1 MPPTDHRR
9 LPRDPRPDAIFRPR
23 LSSPTRK
30 CAASGSARLAR
41 YIRETREPTPFLVV
55 DGQVVT
61 SRLARLRTTFPGAE
75 LLYAV
80 KANPLPQV
88 LALVAAA
95 GAGGDVASAAEI
107 RQCLAAGLPAE
118 RLSFGNT
125 IKHRDDVAYAW
136 TVGVRRFAVDSL
148 GELEKV
154 ARHAPGASV
163 LVRLLVETS
172 GAQWPLSRKF
182 GCDVEMAVDLLRA
195 APGLGL
201 RPYGVS
207 FHVGSQQTDPTQ
219 WDGPLAMC
227 AAIDG
232 RLRRV
237 GQSLEAINLGGG
249 FPAQYAYP
257 VPSLEAYARAIALSL
272 RRHFGDRVPHL
283 IIEPGRALVAEAG
296 VLVTSVLLV
305 ARKSRADAHQW
316 AFLDCGK
323 FGGLPE
329 TADEAIRYPIVG
341 PRRQPEDVPTILAG
355 PTCDSADILY
365 ERVPYRLAADL
376 REGDRL
382 QILSAGA
389 YTYTYASVGFNGFSP
404 LRTVFL

>member
-1 MPPTDHRR
+1 MPAP
-9 LPRDPRPDAIFRPR
+9 
-23 LSSPTRK
+23 
-30 CAASGSARLAR
+30 GESARLER
-41 YIRETREPTPFLVV
+41 FIRETREPTPFLVV
-55 DGQVVT
+55 DGRLVA
-61 SRLARLRTTFPGAE
+61 SRLARFRKTFPGAE

-125 IKHRDDVAYAW
+125 IKHRDDVAYARA
-136 TVGVRRFAVDSL
+136 VGVTRFAVDSL

-163 LVRLLVETS
+163 LVRLLVDTV

-182 GCDVEMAVDLLRA
+182 GCDVDMAVDLLRA
-195 APGLGL
+195 APRMGV
-201 RPYGVS
+201 RPYGVA

-219 WDGPLAMC
+219 WDVPLAMC
-227 AAIDG
+227 AAIET

-237 GQSLEAINLGGG
+237 GQSLDAINLGGG
-249 FPAQYAYP
+249 LPAQYVSP
-257 VPSLEAYARAIALSL
+257 VPPLEAYARAIQSSL
-272 RRHFGDRVPHL
+272 RRHFGARTPHL

-296 VLVTSVLLV
+296 VIVTSVLLV

-329 TADEAIRYPIVG
+329 TADEAIRYPIIG
-341 PRRQPEDVPTILAG
+341 PRRQREEVPTILAG

-382 QILSAGA
+382 QIHSAGA
-389 YTYTYASVGFNGFSP
+389 YTFSYASVSFNGFGP
-404 LRTVFL
+404 LRTVVL